1 VLLHPIPLRGKV
13 RRFPIPIPLV
23 AKRLKYVR
31 SKEDVKASHVRGVAK
46 RLSGYIKD
54 VTRGVQL

>member
-1 VLLHPIPLRGKV
+1 
-13 RRFPIPIPLV
+13 
-23 AKRLKYVR
+23 VR